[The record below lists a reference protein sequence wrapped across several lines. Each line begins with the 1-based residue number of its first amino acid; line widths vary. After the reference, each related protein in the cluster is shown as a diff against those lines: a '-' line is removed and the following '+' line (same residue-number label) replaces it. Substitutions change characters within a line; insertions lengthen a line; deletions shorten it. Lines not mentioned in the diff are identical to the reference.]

1 MKLETTL
8 ADSGGAGVS
17 PGRAAH
23 MHGWDA
29 HLTGKSFFRLLPA
42 LLLLIAV
49 GCQEPN
55 YRTEVT
61 GNGEGGVEIHRV
73 PKDPS
78 ETAATPAPSAGKSAL
93 EQRVGVLEAT
103 VLRQQEEIATLR
115 RELSARNSATTA
127 PQ

>member
-1 MKLETTL
+1 MNRNTAQTN
-8 ADSGGAGVS
+8 SRGTGVL
-17 PGRAAH
+17 PVRAAY
-23 MHGWDA
+23 MHGRDA
-29 HLTGKSFFRLLPA
+29 HVTGKSFLRLLPA